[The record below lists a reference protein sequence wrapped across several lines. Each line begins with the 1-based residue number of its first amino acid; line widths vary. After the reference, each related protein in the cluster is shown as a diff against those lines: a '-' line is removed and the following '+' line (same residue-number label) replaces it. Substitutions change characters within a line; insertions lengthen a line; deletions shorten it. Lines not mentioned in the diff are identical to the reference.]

1 MPRKIKTVML
11 VKMQRARRLAAGAG
25 LIFLVAGCATTPA
38 QKSRADI
45 FFPPPPATARLQYL
59 TSFSSERDLGGGPGK
74 FASFIVGKEP
84 PLRPIAK
91 PYGVA
96 LRDGKIYVCDTGI
109 SSIEILDLRTKDL
122 RYFTPV
128 REASLRT
135 PVNIAVDHDGTRYV
149 ADTGRGQVVIFSD
162 DDRYLGAIGEKVMSA
177 AKAHSKEPA
186 AASESVAADRVD
198 EMKPTD
204 VAIAGDRL
212 YVSDLKN
219 KRVRVYDKVARRLLF
234 TIPSD
239 PAAEDP
245 AARLYAPVNL
255 AVDAQRRLYV
265 TDIGGFRVQQ
275 YGPDG
280 KFLRTIG
287 RLGDSPGEFA
297 RPKGVAVDREG
308 RVYVVDAAAQLV
320 QIFDAEGKLL
330 LFFGEPDGSPV
341 GLNLPAKVAID
352 YDHVDLFR
360 EYAAP
365 DFQVEYL
372 VIVTNQ
378 YGDRKVSV
386 FGFGGKK

>member
-1 MPRKIKTVML
+1 
-11 VKMQRARRLAAGAG
+11 
-25 LIFLVAGCATTPA
+25 
-38 QKSRADI
+38 
-45 FFPPPPATARLQYL
+45 
-59 TSFSSERDLGGGPGK
+59 
-74 FASFIVGKEP
+74 
-84 PLRPIAK
+84 
-91 PYGVA
+91 
-96 LRDGKIYVCDTGI
+96 
-109 SSIEILDLRTKDL
+109 
-122 RYFTPV
+122 
-128 REASLRT
+128 
-135 PVNIAVDHDGTRYV
+135 VDQDGTRYV
-149 ADTGRGQVVIFSD
+149 ADTGRGQVVIFAS
-162 DDRYLGAIGEKVMSA
+162 DDRYLGAIGEKVLRA
-177 AKAHSKEPA
+177 TKAHSKDPAVSAEPS
-186 AASESVAADRVD
+186 SEEKVD

-212 YVSDLKN
+212 YIADLKN
-219 KRVRVYDKVARRLLF
+219 NRVRVYDKAARKLLF
-234 TIPSD
+234 TIPAD
-239 PAAEDP
+239 PAAEEP
-245 AARLYAPVNL
+245 EARLYAPVNL

-265 TDIGGFRVQQ
+265 TDIGAFRVQQ
-275 YGPDG
+275 YDPDG
-280 KFLRTIG
+280 KFLRSFG

-330 LFFGEPDGSPV
+330 LFFGEPEGSPV

-352 YDHVDLFR
+352 YDHVGLFR

>member
-1 MPRKIKTVML
+1 MPEIKQKVPWLAVGVGML
-11 VKMQRARRLAAGAG
+11 G
-25 LIFLVAGCATTPA
+25 LFAGCATTSVP
-38 QKSRADI
+38 KPKADI
-45 FFPPPPATARLQYL
+45 FFPPPPAEARLQFL
-59 TSFSSERDLGGGPGK
+59 KSFSSEQDMGGGPGR

-84 PLRPIAK
+84 PKKPIGK

-96 LRDGKIYVCDTGI
+96 LRDGKIYVCDTGA
-109 SSIEILDLRTKDL
+109 SSIEILDLQKKQL
-122 RYFTPV
+122 RYFTPA
-128 REASLRT
+128 REGSLRT

-149 ADTGRGQVVIFSD
+149 ADTGRGQVVIFAD
-162 DDRYLGAIGEKVMSA
+162 DDRYLGAIGEKVLSA
-177 AKAHSKEPA
+177 SKAHSKEPA
-186 AASESVAADRVD
+186 AEPASPGKVD

-219 KRVRVYDKVARRLLF
+219 NRVRVYDKAARKMLF
-234 TIPSD
+234 TIPAD

-245 AARLYAPVNL
+245 QARLYAPVNL
-255 AVDAQRRLYV
+255 AVDGQRRLYV
-265 TDIGGFRVQQ
+265 TDIGAFRVQQ
-275 YGPDG
+275 YDADG

-330 LFFGEPDGSPV
+330 LFFGEPEGSEV

-352 YDHVDLFR
+352 YDHIGLFQG
-360 EYAAP
+360 YAAP

-386 FGFGGKK
+386 FGYGRKK

>member
-1 MPRKIKTVML
+1 
-11 VKMQRARRLAAGAG
+11 
-25 LIFLVAGCATTPA
+25 
-38 QKSRADI
+38 
-45 FFPPPPATARLQYL
+45 
-59 TSFSSERDLGGGPGK
+59 
-74 FASFIVGKEP
+74 
-84 PLRPIAK
+84 
-91 PYGVA
+91 
-96 LRDGKIYVCDTGI
+96 LRDGKLYVCDTG
-109 SSIEILDLRTKDL
+109 SSAVEILDLKKKEF
-122 RYFTPV
+122 RYFTPL
-128 REASLRT
+128 REGSLRT

-149 ADTGRGQVVIFSD
+149 ADTGRGQVVIFAA
-162 DDRYLGAIGEKVMSA
+162 DDRYLGAIGEKVVRA
-177 AKAHSKEPA
+177 TKAHSKAPVPA
-186 AASESVAADRVD
+186 AEPSTEEKVD

-219 KRVRVYDKVARRLLF
+219 NRVRVYDKATRKLLF
-234 TIPSD
+234 TIPAD

-245 AARLYAPVNL
+245 QARLYAPVNL

-265 TDIGGFRVQQ
+265 TDIGAFRVQQ

-280 KFLRTIG
+280 KYLRTIG

-330 LFFGEPDGSPV
+330 LFFGEPEGSPV

-352 YDHVDLFR
+352 YDHVGLFQ

-386 FGFGGKK
+386 FGFGSKK